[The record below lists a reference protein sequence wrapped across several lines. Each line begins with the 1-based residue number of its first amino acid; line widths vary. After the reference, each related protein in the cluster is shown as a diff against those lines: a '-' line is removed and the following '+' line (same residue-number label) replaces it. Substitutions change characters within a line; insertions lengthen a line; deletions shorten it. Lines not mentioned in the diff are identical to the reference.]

1 MVAAVISLVMHGFLL
16 AILWMVPSPLPEDPV
31 SDAGL
36 ERRRKSYR
44 IFLRMWETLTRI
56 WGPLTPTLPT

>member
-1 MVAAVISLVMHGFLL
+1 MQTNYLPAMVAAVISLVMHGFLL

-36 ERRRKSYR
+36 EMVVAQKK
-44 IFLRMWETLTRI
+44 EEK
-56 WGPLTPTLPT
+56 LPDFF